1 MATNVD
7 VFYDFRS
14 PYAYFASHRIRSGAF
29 RTSRPVDWHWR
40 PVSID
45 VLLNLQDGRDAWA
58 PYVDPLLP
66 AKRRH
71 LVADVRRC
79 SAFYG
84 APLRPPKPS
93 RPNSVP
99 ALAIASA
106 LDRSGTPHEAFRDE
120 VFNALWRD
128 QRDISERSV
137 LSECLAR
144 ADLEVGLADWAL
156 TEGARE
162 QIRADTASAYSS
174 GVFGVPSFLLG
185 DDLFFGNDRLELLGW
200 RLDGMSDSRPGPGRA
215 ANSD

>member
-1 MATNVD
+1 MATSVSIY
-7 VFYDFRS
+7 YDFRS
-14 PYAYFASHRIRSGAF
+14 PYAYFASHRIRSGAVQTK
-29 RTSRPVDWHWR
+29 RAVEWVWR

-45 VLLNLQDGRDAWA
+45 GLLNLQADRDTWA
-58 PYVDPLLP
+58 SYVDPLSP

-106 LDRSGTPHEAFRDE
+106 LDRSGIPHETFRVE

-128 QRDISERSV
+128 QRDISARDV
-137 LSECLAR
+137 LSDCLMR
-144 ADLEVGLADWAL
+144 ANLDVGLVDWAL
-156 TEGARE
+156 TDDARD
-162 QIRADTASAYSS
+162 QVKVDTELAYTR
-174 GVFGVPSFLLG
+174 GIFGVPTFLLD
-185 DDLFFGNDRLELLGW
+185 DDLFFGNDRLEFVIW
-200 RLDGMSDSRPGPGRA
+200 RLDTVT
-215 ANSD
+215 